1 MHLISDSVNFTKPH
15 YKVNENELLQ
25 VILNLDKPYTTN
37 ISVYVQIILPE
48 NKFADQ
54 SGELYLYSVH

>member
-1 MHLISDSVNFTKPH
+1 MHLISDSVYFTEPH

-37 ISVYVQIILPE
+37 ISVQIIPE
-48 NKFADQ
+48 SKSADQ